1 MAHGCFLERSGLDDT
16 PQRSHEKTS
25 FRDQEDVRAC
35 GGRGLRGGR
44 EVVDLTI
51 AVYVRIQNQ

>member
-1 MAHGCFLERSGLDDT
+1 MARGCFLERSGLDDT

-51 AVYVRIQNQ
+51 AVYVQIQNQ

>member
-51 AVYVRIQNQ
+51 AVYVRIKNQ